1 MGRLRLRTFIAIL
14 LDEAVRRRLVSLQD
28 GMMSLA
34 PDVKWVAPE
43 NLHVTMLFLGEVD
56 ALEVVD
62 ICREVREVCSRRS
75 PIELTLSG
83 VGCFPNERR
92 PKVIWAGIEQGR
104 EALVELHHAIE
115 EPLLKLGAY
124 RREEREFT
132 PHVTLG
138 RAKGGELSLSFRQH
152 LKQASTWQGGR
163 MEVEAVHVMSSELTP
178 DGPIYSVVSR
188 ERLGR

>member
-1 MGRLRLRTFIAIL
+1 MGRLRLRTFVAVL
-14 LDEAVRRRLVSLQD
+14 LDDATRQRVAALRDEFA
-28 GMMSLA
+28 SLA
-34 PDVKWVAPE
+34 PDVKWVEPE

-56 ALEVVD
+56 AVD
-62 ICREVREVCSRRS
+62 LVDVCRAVRDACGQHA
-75 PIELTLSG
+75 PMELTLGG

-104 EALVELHHAIE
+104 EALVTLHRALE

-138 RAKGGELSLSFRQH
+138 RARGGEVSTSLRQQ
-152 LKQASTWQGGR
+152 LKRVRDWQGGR
-163 MEVEAVHVMSSELTP
+163 FEVAALHVMSSELTP
-178 DGPIYSVVSR
+178 KGPRYSVVSQ
-188 ERLGR
+188 ELLSG